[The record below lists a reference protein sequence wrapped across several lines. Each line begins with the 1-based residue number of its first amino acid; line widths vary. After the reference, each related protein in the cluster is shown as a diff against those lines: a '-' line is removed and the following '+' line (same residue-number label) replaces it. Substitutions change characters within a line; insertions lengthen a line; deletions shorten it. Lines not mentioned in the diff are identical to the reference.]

1 MVDDKLVHVNKGANA
16 NVYPGEIVT
25 IGILVTGDMLY
36 AILINVS
43 RGLLIIRRLSLTLTL
58 IRGAIYDTT
67 I

>member
-25 IGILVTGDMLY
+25 IGILVTRDMFY

-43 RGLLIIRRLSLTLTL
+43 RGV
-58 IRGAIYDTT
+58 
-67 I
+67 